1 MARSCDGRR
10 DAPTPR
16 TRRTTSGCSTSCD
29 AVVPTGQCSCAAD
42 RLDDARLRADELA
55 RGYYP
60 GHLLLRYLAEAYRKR
75 GDVDAALE
83 LLIRARTTVSS
94 QAKDFVR
101 LVLLSSTPME
111 SRLLLERGL
120 PSVREAAQEFAA
132 ALDDWQPGF
141 VDRPAGD
148 EGDDAWI
155 AALEDAVARLPY

>member
-1 MARSCDGRR
+1 MLFRS
-10 DAPTPR
+10 
-16 TRRTTSGCSTSCD
+16 
-29 AVVPTGQCSCAAD
+29 
-42 RLDDARLRADELA
+42 
-55 RGYYP
+55 
-60 GHLLLRYLAEAYRKR
+60 YRKR

-111 SRLLLERGL
+111 LRLLLERGL